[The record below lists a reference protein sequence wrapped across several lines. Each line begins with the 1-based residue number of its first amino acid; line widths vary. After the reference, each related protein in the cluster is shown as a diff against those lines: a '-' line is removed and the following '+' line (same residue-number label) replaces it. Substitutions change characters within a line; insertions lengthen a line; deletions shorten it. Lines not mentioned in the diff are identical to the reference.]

1 LFSGA
6 TLFVCVAGPGSR
18 LYTSAVEPGDPF
30 DYYLDPAGDDNNDGT
45 LASPWSIGAIN
56 SKRATYAGSRV
67 GLLPGTYTHSRVG
80 GVATS
85 LYSAL
90 VAKDGDLIPVL
101 QVQGGASS
109 AAKTYIGSSD
119 AEGNYSART
128 ALIDFTNPSGGAHA
142 TNNGCGIGQ
151 WTGGDVTQYG
161 QWKLQGVKIRGGTF
175 ATVGHYHP
183 TIHALEG
190 VHIADCEIYDQV
202 APSSNDNP
210 GGIWF
215 QRGAEGATDADRC
228 VVENNYVHDLTTTA
242 GSVNP
247 WGCAGIITFECYDI
261 VIRQNT
267 FARCYA
273 IYGKDYYQYGLIERN
288 YCDCGDFGSSTSN
301 GTLPAIRGFIP
312 DTGQTTTFRHNII
325 LRGLMPYGGDAL
337 GIVGNMVI
345 DGNTF
350 FTPVDGAWGI
360 LARPT
365 STARIQITN
374 NLHWWDGTVST
385 DPDTIAWL
393 NTEID
398 DTMLT
403 DCDYNVYRST
413 ALFSPLLFTDS
424 NRNYA
429 SWQGFG
435 SYGFD
440 ANSQTLASTPF
451 STTPAEIDPAT
462 FAITGAAATASSTGG
477 PVGAVNGSRQIGA
490 DWL

>member
-1 LFSGA
+1 VG
-6 TLFVCVAGPGSR
+6 R
-18 LYTSAVEPGDPF
+18 LVLRSSIVSAPPAGDPF
-30 DYYLDPAGDDNNDGT
+30 DFYVSPSGDDNNAGS

-56 SKRATYAGSRV
+56 SKQSTYDGLRL

-80 GVATS
+80 GSATS
-85 LYSAL
+85 LYSQL
-90 VAKDGDLIPVL
+90 VAKGSDLIPVL
-101 QVQGGASS
+101 QVQGGTSS
-109 AAKTYIGSSD
+109 SAKTYIGSSD

-142 TNNGCGIGQ
+142 TNDASIIGQ
-151 WTGGDVTQYG
+151 WTGGSVTQYG
-161 QWKLQGVKIRGGTF
+161 QWVLQGVRIRGGTF

-190 VHIADCEIYDQV
+190 VHILDNELYDQV

-210 GGIWF
+210 GVIWF
-215 QRGAEGATDADRC
+215 QRSATAGSGNDVDRC
-228 VVENNYVHDLTTTA
+228 VVENNYVHDATTAA

-273 IYGKDYYQYGLIERN
+273 IYGKDYYQYGLVERN
-288 YCDCGDFGSSTSN
+288 YCDCGDYGSSTSN

-312 DTGQTTTFRHNII
+312 DTGQTTTIQHNII
-325 LRGLMPYGGDAL
+325 LRGFMPYGGDAL

-350 FTPVDGAWGI
+350 YTPVDGAWGI

-365 STARIQITN
+365 STARIQIRN
-374 NLHWWDGTVST
+374 NLHWWDGTIST

-393 NTEID
+393 NTAI
-398 DTMLT
+398 TGTILT
-403 DCDYNVYRST
+403 QCDYNVYRST
-413 ALFSPLLFTDS
+413 ALFSPLLFTTS
-424 NRNYA
+424 NISYA
-429 SWQGFG
+429 SWRSHGG
-435 SYGFD
+435 YGFD
-440 ANSQTLASTPF
+440 ANSQTIASTPF
-451 STTPAEIDPAT
+451 SGTPTEEDPST
-462 FAITGAAATASSTGG
+462 FAITGAAATAGVGG
-477 PVGAVNGSRQIGA
+477 IPVGAVNGSRQIGA
-490 DWL
+490 DWV